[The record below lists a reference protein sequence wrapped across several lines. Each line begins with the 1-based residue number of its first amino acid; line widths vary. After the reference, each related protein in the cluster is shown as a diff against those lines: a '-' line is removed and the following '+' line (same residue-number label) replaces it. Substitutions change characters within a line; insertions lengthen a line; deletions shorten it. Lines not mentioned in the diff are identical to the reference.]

1 MLDSAPDK
9 PTGLALEGAP
19 GIGKTTLWREAVQSA
34 RERGYRVLTAAP
46 GEPDAALAFAGL
58 ADLFDGP
65 AAELA
70 GDLPGPQRQALA
82 AALSLEAAPDV
93 PTDSTALPR
102 ALLTVVRRLAVS
114 GPVVLA
120 VDDEQ
125 WLDRPSA
132 RVLAFAL
139 CRLREEPVFV
149 LLTRRV
155 ESDGALW
162 PELARGFGSD
172 GLEALTVA
180 PLDLETTD
188 ALLRAQLG
196 RTIPRPVL
204 RRVHAASGG
213 NPLFALAIARELG
226 ASGARPD
233 DIRIPRSLSEA
244 MQQRL
249 RSTDDRAYDPM
260 LAIAAVSQ
268 PNLSTLQAVLPDFR
282 IGDLDSAVAADIIEF
297 AGERIR
303 FTHPLLAS
311 THYASAPATKRR
323 ELHLVLADVLDDE
336 EERARHLAVSAEAP
350 DRQIALALERAADS
364 RQRARSARVGR
375 AAARRRGQADPDRC
389 GGGAMVTH
397 DRRRRTAPR
406 RR

>member
-1 MLDSAPDK
+1 MKGPVGGCGLVTACQPVTYLLDGTVRRPCDRVNRGIRTFATDDHRRYSPRSRGAEQRLGPMFGRDAERAQIERMLDSAPDK

-65 AAELA
+65 AAEFA
-70 GDLPGPQRQALA
+70 ADLPGPQRQALA

-93 PTDSTALPR
+93 PAESTALPR
-102 ALLTVVRRLAVS
+102 AILTMVRRLAVT

-125 WLDRPSA
+125 WLDPPSA

-162 PELARGFGSD
+162 PELARASVRTASRPSPSRRWIWKRLTRCSERSSAARSRGRCFAASTRPRAVTRCSLWRSRASSTRPERGLTIFGS
-172 GLEALTVA
+172 
-180 PLDLETTD
+180 P
-188 ALLRAQLG
+188 G
-196 RTIPRPVL
+196 RC
-204 RRVHAASGG
+204 RRR
-213 NPLFALAIARELG
+213 L
-226 ASGARPD
+226 
-233 DIRIPRSLSEA
+233 
-244 MQQRL
+244 QQRL

-268 PNLSTLQAVLPDFR
+268 PNLR
-282 IGDLDSAVAADIIEF
+282 HAA
-297 AGERIR
+297 
-303 FTHPLLAS
+303 
-311 THYASAPATKRR
+311 
-323 ELHLVLADVLDDE
+323 
-336 EERARHLAVSAEAP
+336 
-350 DRQIALALERAADS
+350 
-364 RQRARSARVGR
+364 
-375 AAARRRGQADPDRC
+375 
-389 GGGAMVTH
+389 GG
-397 DRRRRTAPR
+397 PS
-406 RR
+406 